1 MPSRVACSVG
11 CKVRRARGPPA
22 RAVWLGPDLLVG
34 VSHGH
39 TRRRVAPLRL
49 FSSRPRRAGR
59 GGGTGTWLMAG
70 TRRTRGC
77 RVCAVCAV
85 STVYVLYMCRAA
97 RCPGPAAPATRHTPT
112 RPHRTHRSAL
122 SCTGLTALSVS
133 VSDTCGV
140 LLRPYTALTAYLHYG
155 GGPRGMTGLVSTVSR

>member
-22 RAVWLGPDLLVG
+22 RALCGSGPTCWR
-34 VSHGH
+34 SH
-39 TRRRVAPLRL
+39 TATRVAASRRCA
-49 FSSRPRRAGR
+49 SSHLARGARVA

>member
-22 RAVWLGPDLLVG
+22 RAVWLGPDLLV
-34 VSHGH
+34 SH
-39 TRRRVAPLRL
+39 TATRVAASRRCA
-49 FSSRPRRAGR
+49 SSHLARGARVAGGEQAHGSWRAHAARAG
-59 GGGTGTWLMAG
+59 
-70 TRRTRGC
+70 
-77 RVCAVCAV
+77 AVCV
-85 STVYVLYMCRAA
+85 PCVRCPQYMCRAA

>member
-1 MPSRVACSVG
+1 MPGRVACSVG

-22 RAVWLGPDLLVG
+22 RALCGSGPTCWCL
-34 VSHGH
+34 
-39 TRRRVAPLRL
+39 TRPHA
-49 FSSRPRRAGR
+49 SPRRAAAPLLISPAARGSR
-59 GGGTGTWLMAG
+59 GGEQAHGSWRAHAARAG
-70 TRRTRGC
+70 
-77 RVCAVCAV
+77 AVCV
-85 STVYVLYMCRAA
+85 PCVRCPQYMCRAA